1 MVQSKDVDGDDMERY
16 GIRFLVDST
25 NFGLV
30 NTNLPGRMELERGLR
45 RTKSFEKHELRHSR
59 G

>member
-1 MVQSKDVDGDDMERY
+1 MAQSKDVDGDDTERY

-30 NTNLPGRMELERGLR
+30 NT
-45 RTKSFEKHELRHSR
+45 RTSWQNGTRTWPKENQIVRKT
-59 G
+59 